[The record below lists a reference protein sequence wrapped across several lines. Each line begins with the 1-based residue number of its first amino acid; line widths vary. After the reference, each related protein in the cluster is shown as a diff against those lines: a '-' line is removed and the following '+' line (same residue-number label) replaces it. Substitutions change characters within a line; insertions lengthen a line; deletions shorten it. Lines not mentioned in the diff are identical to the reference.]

1 MVLDIWDWEFF
12 IGNCLL
18 WSLRIVMFVF
28 FLGVRLLIKLFSFI
42 VFVGVDVMVLMIFES
57 GIFVEWMV
65 WLKDSL
71 NLVVFF

>member
-12 IGNCLL
+12 IGYCLL
-18 WSLRIVMFVF
+18 WILRIVMFVF
-28 FLGVRLLIKLFSFI
+28 FLGVRLLIMLFSFI

-65 WLKDSL
+65 WLKI
-71 NLVVFF
+71 VFF

>member
-57 GIFVEWMV
+57 GIFVEWR
-65 WLKDSL
+65 
-71 NLVVFF
+71 

>member
-18 WSLRIVMFVF
+18 WILRIVMFVF

-65 WLKDSL
+65 WLKI
-71 NLVVFF
+71 VFF

>member
-18 WSLRIVMFVF
+18 WILRIVMFVF

-57 GIFVEWMV
+57 GIFVEWR
-65 WLKDSL
+65 
-71 NLVVFF
+71 